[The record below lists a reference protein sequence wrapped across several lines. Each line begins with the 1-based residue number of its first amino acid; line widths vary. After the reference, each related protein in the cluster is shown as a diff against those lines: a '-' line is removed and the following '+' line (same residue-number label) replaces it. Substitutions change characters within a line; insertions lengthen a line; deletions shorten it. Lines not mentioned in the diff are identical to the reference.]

1 MRSNMCVCLE
11 VYSFEY
17 SGTTK
22 LRHEHF
28 FCFRKFSMD
37 SSKCVSTTS
46 FYGKRYKHLNL
57 ALEDVAEINQ
67 HVDIVIVPP
76 NPNYQS
82 DDDEIDEDNLQV
94 DILPQDVP
102 GEVEIF
108 QNDPQFDSDDELPL
122 RVLYPMI
129 GGEKTDKR
137 RKRNEDE
144 PVWTKEQI
152 DLFMNPANEYLQRQ
166 NAMKEQLKNLSP
178 VEVFEK
184 IFDEEIVKFIV
195 QESNRYASQNNNH
208 GFTVTENEIKVFIA
222 ILLISGYHHLPR
234 ERLYWSND
242 EDLRVPIV
250 SNSMSR
256 NRYHEIKKYLHLANN
271 DEMDITDKMWKLR
284 PFMMRLNKNF
294 LTWGIFHESLS
305 IDEAMVKYFGHHSS
319 KQFIRGKPVRFG
331 YKDWMLCSSTGYC
344 YQLDTYCGA
353 KQRQEKENLPL
364 GSKIVLEL
372 LKVVDEPANHILFF
386 DNYFTSHSL
395 LRSLREMGFRATGT
409 IRDNRTKKCPL
420 LLPAECKKKERGYF
434 DYVYDEKNLLLFV
447 RWKDNSIVTI
457 GTNYDN
463 TTPLSKV
470 KRWSKEKK
478 EKINVPQPRLFAA
491 YNQGMGGVDLLD
503 QAVNNYRVTIQGKKW
518 WWPLWTHM
526 LNVAV
531 VNAWR
536 LYSMANADE
545 NIDLLLFVRNITRH
559 YLRNFEKQTLQSKP
573 AIVPRSLI
581 ASESGHFPKKLPKQ
595 LRCRQCHQRARW
607 QCIKCVATLCL
618 ERDCFIKF
626 HS

>member
-57 ALEDVAEINQ
+57 ALEDVAEIDQ

-82 DDDEIDEDNLQV
+82 DDDEIDEDNLQA

-409 IRDNRTKKCPL
+409 IRDNRT
-420 LLPAECKKKERGYF
+420 
-434 DYVYDEKNLLLFV
+434 
-447 RWKDNSIVTI
+447 
-457 GTNYDN
+457 
-463 TTPLSKV
+463 
-470 KRWSKEKK
+470 
-478 EKINVPQPRLFAA
+478 